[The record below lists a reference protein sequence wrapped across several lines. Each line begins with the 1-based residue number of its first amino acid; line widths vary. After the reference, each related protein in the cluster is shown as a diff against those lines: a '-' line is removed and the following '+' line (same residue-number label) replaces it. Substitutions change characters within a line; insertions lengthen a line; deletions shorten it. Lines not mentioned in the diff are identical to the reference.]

1 MKKKNEI
8 VISQEE
14 ISDNGIP
21 LDAKPLLT
29 LKEAS
34 TYTGIGINKL
44 RDMSNERNCD
54 YVLFV
59 GRKRMFKRKALLK
72 FLEESYSV

>member
-1 MKKKNEI
+1 MKKEDHNRDDVKQVE
-8 VISQEE
+8 V
-14 ISDNGIP
+14 P
-21 LDAKPLLT
+21 LDSKPLLT

-34 TYTGIGINKL
+34 LHTGM
-44 RDMSNERNCD
+44 RDMSNERNCN

-59 GRKRMFKRKALLK
+59 GRKRMFKREALLK

>member
-1 MKKKNEI
+1 MKKNESI
-8 VISQEE
+8 ISKDTKVN
-14 ISDNGIP
+14 SNIP
-21 LDAKPLLT
+21 LDQKALLT

-34 TYTGIGINKL
+34 VYTGIGINKL

-59 GRKRMFKRKALLK
+59 GRKRMFKREALLR
-72 FLEESYSV
+72 FLEQSYSV

>member
-1 MKKKNEI
+1 MKKQNNFPDTREAK
-8 VISQEE
+8 S
-14 ISDNGIP
+14 IP

-34 TYTGIGINKL
+34 IYTGIGINKL
-44 RDMSNERNCD
+44 REMSNENSCD

-59 GRKRMFKRKALLK
+59 GRKRMFKREALLR
-72 FLEESYSV
+72 FLKEAYSV